1 MGSGLGTSSYT
12 ETYSVH
18 TGTDIFSVFN
28 DSIISTIQGISYSIT
43 RQKAPIYTMG
53 SPDPRC
59 IARSKRG
66 IAGSM
71 IMTTF
76 DRHCLGDFMAGS
88 VFAAKRGSIETS
100 VANPYVEPAPTT
112 LQMEEAIQ
120 TTSPA
125 DIGTLAALPDATAV
139 NPGSLAVQAKPMFAD
154 QLLPFDSTM
163 AAANEYGQGSM
174 MRVFAIEILNE
185 GSGISIDDTSNEV
198 QMTYIARL
206 VTPWLQQGT
215 NPATDIPTT

>member
-1 MGSGLGTSSYT
+1 
-12 ETYSVH
+12 
-18 TGTDIFSVFN
+18 
-28 DSIISTIQGISYSIT
+28 
-43 RQKAPIYTMG
+43 
-53 SPDPRC
+53 
-59 IARSKRG
+59 
-66 IAGSM
+66 
-71 IMTTF
+71 MTTF

-100 VANPYVEPAPTT
+100 IANPYVAADPAISLATGAI
-112 LQMEEAIQ
+112 EEAIQ
-120 TTSPA
+120 GVNVS
-125 DIGTLAALPDATAV
+125 DIGTLTTLPDTTAV
-139 NPGSLAVQAKPMFAD
+139 NPGSLSVQAKPMFAD

-206 VTPWLQQGT
+206 VTPWIQQGT
-215 NPATDIPTT
+215 NPATDIPAV